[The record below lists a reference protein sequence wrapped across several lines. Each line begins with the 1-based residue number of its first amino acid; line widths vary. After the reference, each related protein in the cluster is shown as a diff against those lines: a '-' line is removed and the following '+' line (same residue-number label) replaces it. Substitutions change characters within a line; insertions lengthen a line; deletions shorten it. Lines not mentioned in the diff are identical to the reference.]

1 MGATGSAAKVRAEAA
16 RAVQE
21 VLGGRSLDVAL
32 GAALPAV
39 GDRDRGLLSMLAY
52 GCIRH
57 HWQLRDSA
65 RALLQ
70 KPLKASDD
78 IVMTLLAIGIYQMQ
92 SLRMPDHA
100 VVSATVEATR
110 LLKRPHLAGLVNA
123 VLRNYQRRGASLPPS
138 DDPQV
143 IHNHPAWLLDMLQKS
158 WPEDW
163 QSIVAA
169 NNQQAPMWLRVN
181 ARQSSAAECVA
192 ALEKDGIAAT
202 TSPFLAQ
209 AVKLPTP
216 VAVDSLPGF
225 AQGAVSVQDGAAQ
238 FAAEWL
244 EAAPGMRILDACAA
258 PGGKTAHIL
267 ELTDNKASVVALD
280 HDSARLERVAETL
293 QRLQLDATLL
303 AGDAC
308 RPEDWWDGKLFDRI
322 LVDAPCSASGV
333 IRRHPDIKLLR
344 QAGDIAVLAAQQS
357 AMLAAL
363 WPLLAPGGRL
373 VYATCSVL
381 EPENS
386 SVVEHFLN
394 NELSAREDKE
404 LRNYNIRAVM
414 RSKGCGYQILPGDED
429 MDGFFYACL
438 EKR

>member
-1 MGATGSAAKVRAEAA
+1 MGAGSAARVRAEAA
-16 RAVQE
+16 RAVQA
-21 VLGGRSLDVAL
+21 VLGGRSLDAAL
-32 GAALPAV
+32 AAALPTV
-39 GDRDRGLLSMLAY
+39 SERDRGLLSALAY

-57 HWQLRDSA
+57 HWQLRHSVS
-65 RALLQ
+65 ALLQ
-70 KPLKASDD
+70 KPLRAADD
-78 IVMTLLAIGIYQMQ
+78 IVMTLLALGVYQMQ

-100 VVSATVEATR
+100 AVSATVEATR

-123 VLRNYQRRGASLPPS
+123 VLRNYRRRGADLPPGE
-138 DDPQV
+138 DPQV
-143 IHNHPAWLLDMLQKS
+143 IHNHPAWLLEALQAS

-181 ARQSSAAECVA
+181 ARQTTAADYCSL
-192 ALEKDGIAAT
+192 LEAQGIEAET
-202 TSPFLAQ
+202 VPFLAQ
-209 AVKLPTP
+209 AVKLKAPMQ
-216 VAVDSLPGF
+216 VEALPGF
-225 AQGAVSVQDGAAQ
+225 GEGMASVQDGAAQ

-244 EAAPGMRILDACAA
+244 RAEPGQRVLDACAA

-267 ELTDNKASVVALD
+267 ELADNRLDLVALD
-280 HDSARLERVAETL
+280 SDP
-293 QRLQLDATLL
+293 QRLQRVEENLGRLELSATLL
-303 AGDAC
+303 AGDAS
-308 RPEDWWDGKLFDRI
+308 RPDDWWDGRQFDRI
-322 LVDAPCSASGV
+322 LLDAPCSATGV

-344 QAGDIAVLAAQQS
+344 QAADIESLAALQGNI
-357 AMLAAL
+357 LKAL

-386 SVVEHFLN
+386 SVVEQFIN
-394 NELSAREDKE
+394 NELSARLDKE

-414 RSKGCGYQILPGDED
+414 QPKGCGYQILPGDED

-438 EKR
+438 ERR